1 MKHLKQIL
9 SAVFCMALLPIGAA
23 RAEFSQGLSRLEQLW
38 QNGGRIETQMT
49 FSPEDFLSVGD
60 EGMQTLQSLFE
71 GLTIRCVSQQSAD
84 RRLDAWTLA
93 YGGVDFADAELIR
106 TPDGASLESNLLPAS
121 VRAQNEAQ
129 LWETL
134 GVSDVFQ
141 MLFALR
147 AQGTQDAM
155 PYAAA
160 TPGQA
165 YEMQMSLTQEQIENL
180 FVLMSPQMSE
190 PFRSSAEALLGQWT
204 LTRPL
209 QLDWTA
215 SETGELA
222 RLKANAAASCSG
234 GDPWTLRLDVRVKN
248 GNVDAELNLEQDKR
262 NTLQAVLA
270 VDSTSTKATRSKEA
284 AKTQKIRLNVSGK
297 LGGYSRTFRL
307 SASLGNTYRTND
319 AGKLSEILKNTL
331 TIGYTDKDPAVQMLG
346 LGDVS
351 LTVKERVEA
360 VSGEAAE
367 DVRLNETLDVDLSC
381 GEKRILKGTAQ
392 IDVAGAEAVEIELPE
407 STGASGMGASLNE
420 LPQRLLERL
429 FPLLPEDTKARLVG
443 AE

>member
-190 PFRSSAEALLGQWT
+190 SFRSSAEALLGQWT

-222 RLKANAAASCSG
+222 RLKANAAASYSG
-234 GDPWTLRLDVRVKN
+234 GDP
-248 GNVDAELNLEQDKR
+248 VDAQAGCAGEERKR
-262 NTLQAVLA
+262 G
-270 VDSTSTKATRSKEA
+270 R
-284 AKTQKIRLNVSGK
+284 
-297 LGGYSRTFRL
+297 
-307 SASLGNTYRTND
+307 
-319 AGKLSEILKNTL
+319 
-331 TIGYTDKDPAVQMLG
+331 
-346 LGDVS
+346 
-351 LTVKERVEA
+351 
-360 VSGEAAE
+360 
-367 DVRLNETLDVDLSC
+367 
-381 GEKRILKGTAQ
+381 
-392 IDVAGAEAVEIELPE
+392 GAE
-407 STGASGMGASLNE
+407 SGAG
-420 LPQRLLERL
+420 
-429 FPLLPEDTKARLVG
+429 
-443 AE
+443 